1 MEALEDEA
9 VRQLDLPPRRVAPLS
24 QAAFQ
29 RAAVAAKQDRP
40 PSPSD
45 SEDEETAKARA
56 AQRQKQIEEL
66 NSFAGFRAGDNAAPS
81 GPVDLHQFPSAG
93 DLAEALS
100 AEELKGEL
108 QRLGLKC
115 GGAPL
120 ERAERLFLAKG
131 VPEWELRGAL
141 DKRHFAKPKKVGIV
155 YHNWVGQEGHPFH
168 PFVLRCWQA
177 QVGAAAGGSRA
188 PKRAQAGPLLQGVE
202 RAEGQKRIK
211 TKADFAKAGAARGGG
226 RQYGAQAAVSLDG
239 VVIGGGNMPRQDD
252 W

>member
-155 YHNWVGQEGHPFH
+155 STINAKGWSRRSPF
-168 PFVLRCWQA
+168 PPIRSPLLAGAGGRCGGRFA
-177 QVGAAAGGSRA
+177 RTEAGAGGPAAAGR
-188 PKRAQAGPLLQGVE
+188 R
-202 RAEGQKRIK
+202 
-211 TKADFAKAGAARGGG
+211 ARGGPEAHQDQG
-226 RQYGAQAAVSLDG
+226 RLRQGRRRAGRGAAVRRA
-239 VVIGGGNMPRQDD
+239 GGGEPGRSRHRGGQHAAQG
-252 W
+252 